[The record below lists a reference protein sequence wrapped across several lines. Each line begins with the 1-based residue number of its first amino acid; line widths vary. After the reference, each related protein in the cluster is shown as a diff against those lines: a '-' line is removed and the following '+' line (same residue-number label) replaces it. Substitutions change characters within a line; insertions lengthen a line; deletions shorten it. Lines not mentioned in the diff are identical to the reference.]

1 MNFLFHIINPFKY
14 SQVSKVTQSFPFTED
29 TCGWMVSHVQ
39 RLCTPLVYATAR
51 IAMGAIS
58 CSRYTKAVFKVNRDR
73 VAGSSKTSVK
83 PSHTVND
90 GNRAAGG

>member
-14 SQVSKVTQSFPFTED
+14 SQVSKVTQSFPFTKD
-29 TCGWMVSHVQ
+29 TYGWMVSHVQ
-39 RLCTPLVYATAR
+39 RLSTPLGYAKAR
-51 IAMGAIS
+51 TAMGAIS
-58 CSRYTKAVFKVNRDR
+58 CNKYVKAIFKVTRDR